1 MDNDT
6 TCGYARSMNTTSVI
20 PSRDLRN
27 HTADV
32 LRRVEAGE
40 EIEIL
45 HNNRPIAKL
54 VPLRTRRRWIP
65 ATEVLARLNALGP
78 DRTGAADELR
88 DTLTDTTD
96 DLPW

>member
-1 MDNDT
+1 M
-6 TCGYARSMNTTSVI
+6 APAAVV

-27 HTADV
+27 HTAEV

-45 HNNRPIAKL
+45 HNNRPVARL
-54 VPLRTRRRWIP
+54 VPLRSRRQWIP
-65 ATEVLARLNALGP
+65 AVEIMTQLSALGP
-78 DRTGAADELR
+78 DRTGWADELR

-96 DLPW
+96 DVPW